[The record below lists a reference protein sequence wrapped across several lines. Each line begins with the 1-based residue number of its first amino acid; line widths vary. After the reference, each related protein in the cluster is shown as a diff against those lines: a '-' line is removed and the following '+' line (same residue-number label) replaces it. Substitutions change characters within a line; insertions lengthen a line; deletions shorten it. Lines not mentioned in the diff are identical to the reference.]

1 MKRLDASGLRN
12 ALEERVRHYKNIR
25 QQMTDI
31 RSTFQ
36 SIVDLADFEGQ
47 GATAIKGF
55 FQGHLDVVAA
65 FERLIDRQIAFH
77 EGVAGR
83 LEDKEMN
90 GDTRVDVAF
99 LEEDLAQKERQADE
113 MVSDQRKAL
122 ENIFRE
128 VDDIMALEAFSR
140 SKFDDEMMSQHKKR
154 TETLDALEEL
164 DAELKDEYLSSEGE
178 EGYVGALFSAL
189 LQATTSGSSISPIH
203 FNAEFY
209 HSSNAYQVQGD
220 AIKATDEYL
229 TFRKEEDEARE
240 LENRPWH
247 EKFLDGVK
255 TFAGEFTGYYDYKR
269 AAEGLDP
276 VTGEKLTGGQRL
288 AAGGMALAGFIPIVG
303 WAGRAVK
310 GGKGVYSASKA
321 IGAADHALG
330 AYKGVGTF
338 TALEKTE
345 MGIYGLISANGLS
358 DYLTGKDI
366 FGNELTD
373 EQRYASLSQGL
384 FAGIPFVPLAP
395 AMAKEA
401 KSIAQNAYNQ
411 SVKIGKHGLDSS
423 KNWLDNFKRNLKNSE
438 SYVFADGIDNLDDYL
453 ETHRSVKQ
461 DPISKEKEEMLSLLS
476 GRSDDISRVAGSE
489 VTFKDGFDTHIIEV
503 EKIVRKGNKGVVGGH
518 NLDNF
523 MQLFKDNGWNI
534 DECIISTNRHPF
546 VEGIYEIAY
555 GIPKLDREGN
565 IIPGELKVVSQ
576 PKTVYDPSIISDE
589 QLIDWGKEAMR
600 NGEVNGR
607 VVDGV
612 ASNGVRFRG
621 FLNLETNEITNFFPT
636 IE

>member
-1 MKRLDASGLRN
+1 MKRLDASGLRD
-12 ALEERVRHYKNIR
+12 AMDERVHHYKNIR

-36 SIVDLADFEGQ
+36 EIVDLEDFEGQ
-47 GATAIKGF
+47 GAKAIKGF
-55 FQGHLDVVAA
+55 YQGHLDVVAA

-77 EGVAGR
+77 EGIVGR
-83 LEDKEMN
+83 LEDKDLG

-113 MVSDQRKAL
+113 MVSEQRKAL
-122 ENIFRE
+122 ESIFRE
-128 VDDIMALEAFSR
+128 VDDIIDLEAFSR
-140 SKFDDEMMSQHKKR
+140 SKFDDEMTSQHKKR
-154 TETLDALEEL
+154 TKTLDALEEL

-229 TFRKEEDEARE
+229 TFRKAEDEARE

-269 AAEGLDP
+269 ATEGVDP
-276 VTGEKLTGGQRL
+276 VTGEKLTEGQKYV
-288 AAGGMALAGFIPIVG
+288 AGVMAIAGFIPVVG

-310 GGKGVYSASKA
+310 GGKGIYSASKA

-330 AYKGVGTF
+330 AYKGVGAF

-345 MGIYGLISANGLS
+345 MGIYGLVTANGLS
-358 DYLTGKDI
+358 DYLTGKDM

-373 EQRYASLSQGL
+373 EQRYASLSQGI

-401 KSIAQNAYNQ
+401 KSIGQNAYNQ
-411 SVKIGKHGLDSS
+411 TVKVGKQGLDVS
-423 KNWLDNFKRNLKNSE
+423 KTWLDNFKRNIRKSDN
-438 SYVFADGIDNLDDYL
+438 YVFANGVDNLDDYL
-453 ETHRSVKQ
+453 EARTTVKHE
-461 DPISKEKEEMLSLLS
+461 PISKEKEEMLSMLS
-476 GRSDDISRVAGSE
+476 GRGGGGSGHDFAFRE
-489 VTFKDGFDTHIIEV
+489 GYEKHIIEV
-503 EKIVRKGNKGVVGGH
+503 EKLVRKGNKGIVGGH

-523 MQLFKDNGWNI
+523 MQMFKDKGWDI
-534 DECIISTNRHPF
+534 DECIVYTKKHPF
-546 VEGIYEIAY
+546 IEGIYEIKY
-555 GIPKLDREGN
+555 KIPAEDREGN
-565 IIPGELKVVSQ
+565 VIPGEMKNINQ
-576 PKTVYDPSIISDE
+576 PKTVYDPSVISDE
-589 QLIDWGKEAMR
+589 TLLEWGREAMQS
-600 NGEVNGR
+600 GEISNGR
-607 VVDGV
+607 FVDGI
-612 ASNGVRFRG
+612 ASNGLGFRG
-621 FLNLETNEITNFFPT
+621 FIDTETGEIKNFFPK